1 MATAV
6 QLGSA
11 AGVTLATFD
20 GAPATTFTFTELNDP
35 VMGGKSTGTWTVD
48 PKKFGVFDG
57 DVADVPSLK
66 APGFIKAAAN
76 GKFADA
82 SSAASGSLVLS
93 VRSTTPEYKG
103 FHVSFASGTLAPSYA
118 CAGGGSIPLSRGC
131 FKASFSVAA
140 GDDFQT
146 IRIPFSN
153 FSDKWS
159 PATGAQTKT
168 CAEDK
173 DVCPTAAKLAG
184 IKRLEVWAEGADGKA
199 HLEIQSI
206 TAEAGAESFPVT
218 SSAATDTTFVTF
230 DGAEGTSFPFKELN
244 DPVMGGKSTGTVTL
258 NNTGHFLV
266 FDGDVVDV
274 PALKAPGFIEAHA
287 DGKFMDLSSA
297 AGGDLVLTVR
307 SNAQYDGW
315 KVSLASGTLS
325 PTFACAG
332 GGGIPF
338 SRGCYK
344 APFTLPVGSEFV
356 EVRVPFST
364 FTDRWNAATGKPVKS
379 CAQDSST
386 CLTAKKLEKVL
397 RVEFM
402 AEGVAGKV
410 HLEVKSIAVAP
421 ASDVASGDIMV

>member
-1 MATAV
+1 
-6 QLGSA
+6 
-11 AGVTLATFD
+11 
-20 GAPATTFTFTELNDP
+20 
-35 VMGGKSTGTWTVD
+35 MG
-48 PKKFGVFDG
+48 
-57 DVADVPSLK
+57 
-66 APGFIKAAAN
+66 KAAAN
-76 GKFADA
+76 GKFADS

-266 FDGDVVDV
+266 FDGDVLDV
-274 PALKAPGFIEAHA
+274 PALKAPGFIGAQTPSTTLGTFSSLTETFLMCLRSKLLASSRHMRMASSWTCPQLQAVTWCSLCAAMLNMMGGKYPWPQEHCLQHLPVLAEVASHSAVVATRLPSRSRSEANSSRFA
-287 DGKFMDLSSA
+287 CRSPLSLT
-297 AGGDLVLTVR
+297 GGTVR
-307 SNAQYDGW
+307 
-315 KVSLASGTLS
+315 LAR
-325 PTFACAG
+325 PW
-332 GGGIPF
+332 
-338 SRGCYK
+338 RR
-344 APFTLPVGSEFV
+344 
-356 EVRVPFST
+356 VR
-364 FTDRWNAATGKPVKS
+364 RI
-379 CAQDSST
+379 
-386 CLTAKKLEKVL
+386 
-397 RVEFM
+397 RVH
-402 AEGVAGKV
+402 A
-410 HLEVKSIAVAP
+410 
-421 ASDVASGDIMV
+421 